1 MKIIISILLLLSMI
15 SFLHSTEHS
24 DNESDNSLSSGI
36 VTTNIVDVDTNG
48 MVCDF
53 CAQSIEKIL
62 MKRQEVQGI
71 FVDLDNQ
78 KVVIYLKNNSTSS
91 DVVII
96 KLFEES
102 GYGVNRINRKS

>member
-78 KVVIYLKNNSTSS
+78 KVVIYLKNNSILN
-91 DVVII
+91 DKAII

>member
-1 MKIIISILLLLSMI
+1 MKIILYILLLLSMI
-15 SFLHSTEHS
+15 SFAHSTEHS
-24 DNESDNSLSSGI
+24 DDKSNNSLSSGI
-36 VTTNIVDVDTNG
+36 RTTNIVDVDTKG

-53 CAQSIEKIL
+53 CAQSIEKVF

-78 KVVIYLKNNSTSS
+78 RVVIYLKNNSILN
-91 DVVII
+91 DKAII

>member
-1 MKIIISILLLLSMI
+1 
-15 SFLHSTEHS
+15 
-24 DNESDNSLSSGI
+24 
-36 VTTNIVDVDTNG
+36 
-48 MVCDF
+48 
-53 CAQSIEKIL
+53 

-78 KVVIYLKNNSTSS
+78 RVVIYLKNNSILN
-91 DVVII
+91 DKAII